1 MRTTITL
8 DDDVFAAA
16 QALVG
21 TSGRTLGQV
30 ISALARRGL
39 RAKAETASRSGLPV
53 FSVPAD
59 APIIP
64 STRAGD
70 LLSDDEP

>member
-8 DDDVFAAA
+8 DVFAAA
-16 QALVG
+16 QAVVG
-21 TSGRTLGQV
+21 TCGRTLGQV
-30 ISALARRGL
+30 VSALARRGL
-39 RAKAETASRSGLPV
+39 SARAETASRNGLPV